1 MVQIL
6 AYNKNKLFKILDRSM
21 LDFDIL
27 EKSLGIVSPPH
38 FGYNFSRKMFF
49 MWWWW
54 WCWWWIVF
62 VVWLTNERLGSSP
75 SQISN
80 RLQGFELV
88 QNLSSGFVEWSCA
101 VYYVLWMKFCSTL
114 CSILCS
120 INWPNFIA
128 WFQFMGYWSKCVLQ
142 LFVNQIVKSSI
153 WKLTLCF

>member
-1 MVQIL
+1 MFFPNGYMEGPI
-6 AYNKNKLFKILDRSM
+6 NFT
-21 LDFDIL
+21 
-27 EKSLGIVSPPH
+27 KSLMMMMNCFCGMIDQWKA
-38 FGYNFSRKMFF
+38 FSLISS
-49 MWWWW
+49 WDH
-54 WCWWWIVF
+54 CQ
-62 VVWLTNERLGSSP
+62 GSSP
-75 SQISN
+75 LQISN

-153 WKLTLCF
+153 WKLTLSF